1 MHLSSAIPWGVG
13 SGGGGTRGKGGYF
26 VKDPV
31 KVLFFPLLNGGTE
44 RSKLRYHIKQ
54 HETIVNL
61 KSHYEDP
68 AHVIRRST

>member
-1 MHLSSAIPWGVG
+1 MGDP
-13 SGGGGTRGKGGYF
+13 GKGKLLCKG
-26 VKDPV
+26 PV